1 MLEARFM
8 NVRVSEETAMT
19 VAGLDVCELIEWALL
34 LVAVGALSGFLA
46 GSAAAASPGSRR

>member
-19 VAGLDVCELIEWALL
+19 VAGLDVCELIEWVLL

-46 GSAAAASPGSRR
+46 GSAAAPSPGSRR

>member
-19 VAGLDVCELIEWALL
+19 VVGLDVSELIELALRS
-34 LVAVGALSGFLA
+34 VAVGALSGFLA
-46 GSAAAASPGSRR
+46 GSAAAPSPGPRR